1 MAIFT
6 AIGTALGLS
15 GAAATL
21 AGVGVTGGV
30 AAAGFGAATMMGGF
44 GGGKSSGGG
53 MQMPEMPSA
62 PKMQDASKNAKLAA
76 DERRRAAARSDSV
89 QTNPLGLKDEDKA
102 QVVRKR
108 LLGG

>member
-1 MAIFT
+1 MALFT
-6 AIGTALGLS
+6 SLATSLIG
-15 GAAATL
+15 
-21 AGVGVTGGV
+21 AGIIAGT
-30 AAAGFGAATMMGGF
+30 AAAGVAGGMLLS
-44 GGGKSSGGG
+44 GSGKQSSSGG

-89 QTNPLGLKDEDKA
+89 QTNPLGLRDEDKA
-102 QVVRKR
+102 QVARKR